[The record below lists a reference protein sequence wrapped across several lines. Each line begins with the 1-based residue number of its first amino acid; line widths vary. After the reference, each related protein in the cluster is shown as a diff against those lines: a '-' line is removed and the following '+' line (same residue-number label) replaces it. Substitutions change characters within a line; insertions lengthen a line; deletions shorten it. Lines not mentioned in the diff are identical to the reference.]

1 MMGFRLMIIS
11 AFLISALQLG
21 NFGKNGIYHL
31 RLGSPNIST
40 LPVEEI
46 ECRNGDGISI
56 FH

>member
-1 MMGFRLMIIS
+1 MMGFRLND
-11 AFLISALQLG
+11 
-21 NFGKNGIYHL
+21 NFRFPYFSTTIRQFWKNGIYHL

>member
-1 MMGFRLMIIS
+1 MIIS

-21 NFGKNGIYHL
+21 KFWEKNGIYHL